1 MDLSKAAL
9 PKIYNRNGRQCYLD
23 PIRKRL
29 IVITP
34 EETVRQKVIF
44 YLLNILHVPEY
55 MIQVEEHF
63 SHYGLRSKD
72 RADIVILGKNKDN
85 EAFPLT
91 VIECKAGNVPLDEKA
106 MNQALGYSDSLG
118 STYTL
123 VINEY
128 RQFCY
133 KYDENKSQYVQIE
146 DLPQYADMLTGE
158 CVPIEQVALPGRFS
172 FEKLEEELCSSFE
185 AYEEGY
191 ISDISKFTPMELA
204 LPVFNLWEGLL
215 DVRVK
220 MPTGNYGLFE
230 LLEDYGVRM
239 LTYGNASG
247 GQFYGP
253 YRSFLVRI
261 DGNTEFFSIGVST
274 YEKASWVNK
283 KGADIHPLT
292 CINVAHDDEKTSH
305 HSLQL
310 LVDEDALAEGK
321 TVRFY
326 HNGRIAIGR
335 IGSGKKSELKE
346 LVSRRY
352 PKIVKDG
359 KYYLGSIIADHLL
372 RLDEPDV
379 VDLIVNLIS
388 YAIVRDEFREIV
400 KARALSEKRTFLK
413 KSPRR

>member
-1 MDLSKAAL
+1 
-9 PKIYNRNGRQCYLD
+9 
-23 PIRKRL
+23 
-29 IVITP
+29 
-34 EETVRQKVIF
+34 
-44 YLLNILHVPEY
+44 
-55 MIQVEEHF
+55 
-63 SHYGLRSKD
+63 
-72 RADIVILGKNKDN
+72 
-85 EAFPLT
+85 
-91 VIECKAGNVPLDEKA
+91 
-106 MNQALGYSDSLG
+106 
-118 STYTL
+118 
-123 VINEY
+123 
-128 RQFCY
+128 
-133 KYDENKSQYVQIE
+133 
-146 DLPQYADMLTGE
+146 
-158 CVPIEQVALPGRFS
+158 
-172 FEKLEEELCSSFE
+172 
-185 AYEEGY
+185 
-191 ISDISKFTPMELA
+191 MELA

-220 MPTGNYGLFE
+220 MPTGKYGLFE

-253 YRSFLVRI
+253 YRSFLVRV

-359 KYYLGSIIADHLL
+359 KYYLGSITADHLL